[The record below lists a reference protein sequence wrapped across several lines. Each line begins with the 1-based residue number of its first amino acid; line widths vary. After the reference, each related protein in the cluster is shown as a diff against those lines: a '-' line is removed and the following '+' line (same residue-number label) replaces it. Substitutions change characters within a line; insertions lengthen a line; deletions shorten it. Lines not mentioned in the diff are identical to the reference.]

1 MCTNRHCN
9 LIYSFEDNNV
19 IRTCNDKQY
28 SFLKRAM
35 NLALKSTCQNQ
46 RHGCVI
52 VKDNEIVSEGYN
64 HTHTHLYHKF
74 SIHAEV
80 DAISKMKHNKKYMS
94 QCDLYVVRI
103 GTDNMGNP
111 LKYSKPCKDCI
122 KAIEK
127 SGIRKVYYSSN
138 IEFEQMMVERFGVP
152 SSGYTSST
160 GTGYSS
166 DSDNSMSSTS
176 ASS

>member
-1 MCTNRHCN
+1 MCTNCN
-9 LIYSFEDNNV
+9 IIYSFEDDNA
-19 IRTCNDKQY
+19 IRTCNEKQY

-35 NLALKSTCQNQ
+35 NLALKSSCPHQ

-64 HTHTHLYHKF
+64 HKQTHLYHKF
-74 SIHAEV
+74 SVHAEV
-80 DAISKMKHNKKYMS
+80 DAISKMKHNRKYMS

-111 LKYSKPCKDCI
+111 LKYSKPCNGCI

-127 SGIRKVYYSSN
+127 SGIRRVYYSSN
-138 IEFEQMMVERFGVP
+138 IEFEKMMIERFGFTY
-152 SSGYTSST
+152 GNYN
-160 GTGYSS
+160 S
-166 DSDNSMSSTS
+166 DSDISTS
-176 ASS
+176 SISS